1 MPIYIECTVGTTTYT
16 GKECCGSVFSATP
29 ILTRY
34 GTCFTTKNAPLQN
47 KVSLAGEG
55 SGLTVVTMHDSTNPL
70 DRKFARY
77 VLLFLD
83 FEKCHTRGN
92 NNFSLKTP

>member
-77 VLLFLD
+77 VLLLFG
-83 FEKCHTRGN
+83 F
-92 NNFSLKTP
+92 